1 MKKVSL
7 SLLAAA
13 LAFNFIGASSARA
26 DEGRV
31 INDELVLKDPTV
43 ANPRNWLVGGALEG
57 WFVTGPYN
65 TSQNGTTVAQGTING
80 GLLGENFFFGY
91 GNLTFQ
97 YTHREGSFNVT
108 STYVTN
114 GLVTVDN
121 EQQNENEF
129 TARYLFKVAKHFNPY
144 VIAGFN
150 STRVTENDVLQ
161 SGHWN
166 YGTVNHGAVS
176 NSRNTYNSSLW
187 GAGAIVPFNQRFGVR
202 ADGRLLFTSGK
213 FVRDDGLT
221 TTGSGVG
228 GAFTATGY
236 VNIVQGLN
244 LQAGFKEQVINAG
257 PNISSFARFGIFG
270 SLGYS
275 YKF

>member
-7 SLLAAA
+7 SLLAAV

-43 ANPRNWLVGGALEG
+43 ANPKNFLVGGALEG

-65 TSQNGTTVAQGTING
+65 TSQNGATVAQGTING
-80 GLLGENFFFGY
+80 GLFGENFFVGY
-91 GNLTFQ
+91 GPLTLQ
-97 YTHREGSFNVT
+97 YTHREGGFNVT
-108 STYVTN
+108 SKYVTN
-114 GLVTVDN
+114 GLVTVDS
-121 EQQNENEF
+121 EQQNENEI
-129 TARYLFKVAKHFNPY
+129 TARYLFKVSKHFNPY
-144 VIAGFN
+144 AIAGYN
-150 STRVTENDVLQ
+150 STRVTENNVLQ
-161 SGHWN
+161 SGTWL
-166 YGTVNHGAVS
+166 YGNTVHGPVS

-187 GAGAIVPFNQRFGVR
+187 GVGAIIPFNQRWGAR
-202 ADGRLLFTSGK
+202 ADARLLFTSGK
-213 FVRDDGLT
+213 FVRDDGLS

-236 VNIVQGLN
+236 VNIIQGLN
-244 LQAGFKEQVINAG
+244 FQAGFNEQVLNAG
-257 PNISSFARFGIFG
+257 PNVASFARFGIFG